1 MSISR
6 QQVGR
11 FLYEF
16 EEEYQVTYVN
26 FSRANELADAQLIMT
41 LERGCERQ
49 TFSFSQ
55 PHFNDIEK
63 NLITSKGV
71 YVASLKSSPLSPHRV
86 EVGDLEGGFAYFT
99 AKNVKNIT
107 PTA

>member
-1 MSISR
+1 MNISR

-16 EEEYQVTYVN
+16 DEKYQVTYVN

-41 LERGCERQ
+41 LESGCERQ
-49 TFSFSQ
+49 TFAFSQ

-63 NLITSKGV
+63 NLITSKGI

-86 EVGDLEGGFAYFT
+86 EIGDAEGGFVYFT

>member
-16 EEEYQVTYVN
+16 DEGYQVTYVN

-49 TFSFSQ
+49 TLAFSQ
-55 PHFNDIEK
+55 PHFNDIDK
-63 NLITSKGV
+63 NLITSKGI

-86 EVGDLEGGFAYFT
+86 EVGDLDGGFAYFS

>member
-11 FLYEF
+11 FLYEL
-16 EEEYQVTYVN
+16 EDEYKVTYIN
-26 FSRANELADAQLIMT
+26 FYRANELADAQLIMT

-49 TFSFSQ
+49 TFAFSQ
-55 PHFNDIEK
+55 PHFNDIGK

-71 YVASLKSSPLSPHRV
+71 YVESLKNSPLSPHRV
-86 EVGDLEGGFAYFT
+86 EVGDIEGGFTYFT

>member
-1 MSISR
+1 MSVSR

-16 EEEYQVTYVN
+16 DEGYQVTYVN

-49 TFSFSQ
+49 TLSFSQ
-55 PHFNDIEK
+55 PHFNDIDK
-63 NLITSKGV
+63 NLITSKGI

-86 EVGDLEGGFAYFT
+86 EVGDLDGGFAYFS

>member
-16 EEEYQVTYVN
+16 EEDYQVTYVN

-41 LERGCERQ
+41 IERGGERQ
-49 TFSFSQ
+49 TFAFSQ
-55 PHFNDIEK
+55 PHFNDIDK
-63 NLITSKGV
+63 SLITSKGV
-71 YVASLKSSPLSPHRV
+71 YIASLKNSPLSPHRV
-86 EVGDLEGGFAYFT
+86 EVGDFEGGFVYFT

>member
-16 EEEYQVTYVN
+16 DEDYQVTYVN

-49 TFSFSQ
+49 SFAFSFML
-55 PHFNDIEK
+55 P
-63 NLITSKGV
+63 V
-71 YVASLKSSPLSPHRV
+71 
-86 EVGDLEGGFAYFT
+86 
-99 AKNVKNIT
+99 
-107 PTA
+107 

>member
-1 MSISR
+1 MSVSR

-16 EEEYQVTYVN
+16 DEGYQVTYVN

-41 LERGCERQ
+41 LERGDERQ
-49 TFSFSQ
+49 TLAFSQ
-55 PHFNDIEK
+55 PHFNDIDK
-63 NLITSKGV
+63 NLITSKGI

-86 EVGDLEGGFAYFT
+86 EVGDLDGGFAYFS

>member
-41 LERGCERQ
+41 LERGRERQ
-49 TFSFSQ
+49 TFAFSQ
-55 PHFNDIEK
+55 PHFNDINK

-71 YVASLKSSPLSPHRV
+71 YVASLKNSPLSPHRV
-86 EVGDLEGGFAYFT
+86 EVGDIEGGFAYFT

>member
-1 MSISR
+1 MSVSR

-16 EEEYQVTYVN
+16 DEGYQVTYVN

-49 TFSFSQ
+49 TLAFSQ
-55 PHFNDIEK
+55 PHFNDIDK
-63 NLITSKGV
+63 NLITSKGI

-86 EVGDLEGGFAYFT
+86 EVGDLDGGFAYFS

>member
-1 MSISR
+1 MSTSR
-6 QQVGR
+6 QTLDQ

-16 EEEYQVTYVN
+16 DQSYRVSYVN
-26 FSRANELADAQLIMT
+26 FSRATELADAQLILT
-41 LERGCERQ
+41 LERGCERK

-55 PHFNDIEK
+55 PHFYDVDK
-63 NLITSKGV
+63 NL
-71 YVASLKSSPLSPHRV
+71 VASHGLYIAAIKSSPLSPDRV
-86 EVGDLEGGFAYFT
+86 EVGDSEGGFGYFT

>member
-6 QQVGR
+6 QEVGR
-11 FLYEF
+11 YLYEF
-16 EEEYQVTYVN
+16 EAEYQVTYVN
-26 FSRANELADAQLIMT
+26 FSRGNELADAQLLLT
-41 LERGCERQ
+41 LEREGERQ
-49 TFSFSQ
+49 TLAFSQ

-63 NLITSKGV
+63 NLITSKGL

-86 EVGDLEGGFAYFT
+86 EVGDLEGEFAYFT

-107 PTA
+107 PIA

>member
-49 TFSFSQ
+49 TFAFSQ

-63 NLITSKGV
+63 
-71 YVASLKSSPLSPHRV
+71 KSNYLERRLCGESEKLSAISSSSR
-86 EVGDLEGGFAYFT
+86 GR
-99 AKNVKNIT
+99 
-107 PTA
+107 

>member
-1 MSISR
+1 MSVSR

-16 EEEYQVTYVN
+16 DDEYQVTYVN

-49 TFSFSQ
+49 TLAFSQ
-55 PHFNDIEK
+55 PHFNDIDK
-63 NLITSKGV
+63 NLITSKGI

-86 EVGDLEGGFAYFT
+86 EVGDLDGGFAYFS

>member
-16 EEEYQVTYVN
+16 EDEYQVTYVN
-26 FSRANELADAQLIMT
+26 FFRANELADAQLIMT

-49 TFSFSQ
+49 TFAFSQ
-55 PHFNDIEK
+55 PHFSDIDK

-71 YVASLKSSPLSPHRV
+71 YVASLKNSPLSPHRV

>member
-6 QQVGR
+6 QEVGR
-11 FLYEF
+11 YLYQF
-16 EEEYQVTYVN
+16 ETEYQVTYVN
-26 FSRANELADAQLIMT
+26 FSRANELADAQLLLT
-41 LERGCERQ
+41 LEKNGERQ
-49 TFSFSQ
+49 TLAFSQ

-63 NLITSKGV
+63 NLITSKGL

-86 EVGDLEGGFAYFT
+86 EVGDLGGDFAYFT

>member
-49 TFSFSQ
+49 TLSFSQ

-71 YVASLKSSPLSPHRV
+71 YVASLKSSPLSPHRI

>member
-6 QQVGR
+6 QAVSR

-16 EEEYQVTYVN
+16 SEDYQITYVK
-26 FSRANELADAQLIMT
+26 FSRANELADAQIVIT

-49 TFSFSQ
+49 TLAFSQ
-55 PHFNDIEK
+55 PHFSDIGK
-63 NLITSKGV
+63 NVITSKGM
-71 YVASLKSSPLSPHRV
+71 YVSSLKSSPLSPHRV
-86 EVGDLEGGFAYFT
+86 EVGDLDAGFSYFT

>member
-16 EEEYQVTYVN
+16 ENEYQVTYVN

-55 PHFNDIEK
+55 PHFNDIER

-71 YVASLKSSPLSPHRV
+71 YIASLKNTPLSPHRV
-86 EVGDLEGGFAYFT
+86 EVGDHEGGFAYFT

>member
-11 FLYEF
+11 FLYAF
-16 EEEYQVTYVN
+16 VDEYTGTYVN
-26 FSRANELADAQLIMT
+26 FSSANELADAQLIMT

-49 TFSFSQ
+49 TFAFSQ
-55 PHFNDIEK
+55 PHFNDIER

-71 YVASLKSSPLSPHRV
+71 YVASLKNTPLSPHRV